1 MKYFI
6 TLGDHKHYLA
16 SMVNS
21 YHKSEH
27 FYAEKISIEM
37 LKKISNGTFKYMYD
51 LEEAETILKKYYRY
65 RKKKKSDYTFT
76 PKIVRCSIW
85 LKVNKKNL

>member
-6 TLGDHKHYLA
+6 TLGNNKYYLA

-37 LKKISNGTFKYMYD
+37 LKKISNGTFNHMYD
-51 LEEAETILKKYYRY
+51 LEEAEKILKKYYRY
-65 RKKKKSDYTFT
+65 RKKNRLDYTFT
-76 PKIVRCSIW
+76 PKIVRCSTW
-85 LKVNKKNL
+85 LKANKKNL